1 MDGEEQIKEGIN
13 MFVDSASNNS
23 FWKGYS
29 YFESGRVKSFRIID
43 GNTITGVVQGNY
55 GRDYDVT
62 LNLDKPR
69 KSACTCPHSC
79 DHPLIV
85 CKHMVAV
92 YFAAFPDDAK
102 RKIQEIEDEADRER
116 KELEESITK
125 YVNSLSVKEVRRM
138 LIDKL
143 IEEETDNNYYRW

>member
-1 MDGEEQIKEGIN
+1 
-13 MFVDSASNNS
+13 
-23 FWKGYS
+23 
-29 YFESGRVKSFRIID
+29 
-43 GNTITGVVQGNY
+43 
-55 GRDYDVT
+55 
-62 LNLDKPR
+62 
-69 KSACTCPHSC
+69 
-79 DHPLIV
+79 
-85 CKHMVAV
+85 MVAV

-102 RKIQEIEDEADRER
+102 RKIQEIEYEVDRER